1 VALAATLG
9 RVRNIENEPM
19 KKRTTATLVFS
30 SALITSA
37 CGSPM
42 KLPDIQQNPDAKMRY
57 EITVTIDGAPGPFES
72 VQAIAQYDVAN
83 DRCVPLTPGSGATI
97 APDKS
102 VPITL
107 TKTGENTYR
116 GEVYV
121 DLLEDADYYGLG
133 VCHWTMSSVSMYLQ
147 HQKLTFPPSISLA
160 NIIAQK
166 SETRYF
172 NKRSYEQADTQ
183 RVDTGNPTRADFKS
197 EADNTFSVSMSARE
211 NFK

>member
-1 VALAATLG
+1 
-9 RVRNIENEPM
+9 M
-19 KKRTTATLVFS
+19 KKRTTATLILS

-42 KLPDIQQNPDAKMRY
+42 KTPDIQQNPHAKMRY
-57 EITVTIDGAPGPFES
+57 EITVKIDDAPGPFES

-97 APDKS
+97 PPDKS

-107 TKTGENTYR
+107 TKSGENTYH

-172 NKRSYEQADTQ
+172 NKRSYAQADTQ
-183 RVDTGNPTRADFKS
+183 RVDTGNPNRADFKS